1 MNTPIKE
8 FNAIKSLLVA
18 KGNLFSKKE
27 FIGMLRTINGMPKY
41 PNLFSCMQPDI
52 IYKVAHGNRRKSE
65 PALYSFKDTAPVY
78 YRVLEHAIDHCIK
91 TTKQYK
97 KTHYKNKMEAEEITV
112 VEILDPVS
120 EIQKAIDLLKS
131 HGYKILKPQYTEV

>member
-1 MNTPIKE
+1 MSVPIKE
-8 FNAIKSLLVA
+8 FNALKSLLVA
-18 KGNLFSKKE
+18 KGNLFTKQE
-27 FIGMLRTINGMPKY
+27 LIDMMRTIKGIPKY

-78 YRVLEHAIDHCIK
+78 YRVLEHAIDHCTK
-91 TTKQYK
+91 ATKQYK
-97 KTHYKNKMEAEEITV
+97 KTHYKNKMEAEEVTV
-112 VEILDPVS
+112 VEILDPIS